1 MTEKQKTIT
10 SRLIFPIGAVLGAL
24 VFIWI
29 FGTAIIAPSNTGW
42 IFEHPDDTTQHH
54 LGWVF
59 YRHTPWTFPI
69 CMTDGLTS
77 DGAVS
82 CMYTDSLPL
91 FAIFFKLLS
100 PILPETFQYFGI
112 WGVVC
117 FALNGG
123 FGALLLSRIKNNIFF
138 TSVGSLF
145 YSMFFP
151 SIARITHHNSLG
163 AIWLIMIAMILT
175 LDHNRKY
182 KRSFTPIALWTLTCM
197 AATLIHIYFIPMVYF
212 VMAGYIILVY
222 FRDKNRLKAILTFV
236 SSTVFSLLTLYV
248 IGAFEGN
255 SSYRDGGYGIY
266 SSNLNTF
273 FNSMGHSKYLR
284 QLNTT
289 QGQGEG
295 YGYLGLGMLVCC
307 FLAIIIAITRLE
319 RKNGSVIKN
328 AAAYIKK
335 HRVEA
340 AAFTLVFM
348 VSFMWAVTT
357 TVAFN
362 QKVIINVPLPRVI
375 IGGLSIFRATGRFI
389 WCPCLIVMTTALW
402 LVSKLDKKGAAAA
415 LVICA
420 WLQYMDLRN
429 YRYELHEAYGTVKE
443 IPENIPSQDWE
454 KLSDGV
460 SEIVF
465 LPLEPDYRAEM
476 QLYFDL
482 GRLASENDIK
492 LSSFYLARSD
502 FYSIAKYADD
512 QYEMLTSGSGRTDAL
527 YVFFKE
533 ETVPENLDNFEVYHI
548 GDYIFGR
555 VKK

>member
-175 LDHNRKY
+175 LDHDRKY

-362 QKVIINVPLPRVI
+362 QKVIINVPPAEGNHRRTFHIQSNGQIYMVSLPDSDDNGIMAGIKARQKGRSRRTCHMCMAAIHGPPQLQIRAPRSIRHCKGDTREHPVAGLEEAF
-375 IGGLSIFRATGRFI
+375 GGRQRNSISA
-389 WCPCLIVMTTALW
+389 A
-402 LVSKLDKKGAAAA
+402 GA
-415 LVICA
+415 
-420 WLQYMDLRN
+420 
-429 YRYELHEAYGTVKE
+429 
-443 IPENIPSQDWE
+443 
-454 KLSDGV
+454 
-460 SEIVF
+460 
-465 LPLEPDYRAEM
+465 
-476 QLYFDL
+476 
-482 GRLASENDIK
+482 
-492 LSSFYLARSD
+492 
-502 FYSIAKYADD
+502 
-512 QYEMLTSGSGRTDAL
+512 
-527 YVFFKE
+527 
-533 ETVPENLDNFEVYHI
+533 
-548 GDYIFGR
+548 
-555 VKK
+555 